1 MESNE
6 RYQAWKRRR
15 ADVEVSPRFAERV
28 MEAITERETK
38 QRRVFVIPFW
48 LASVLYSRPMK
59 VGVCVLAG
67 LVCVL
72 RVLHVVAVFIPE

>member
-15 ADVEVSPRFAERV
+15 AEVELSPRFAERV
-28 MEAITERETK
+28 MGAITERESK
-38 QRRVFVIPFW
+38 QHRALVLPFW
-48 LASVLYSRPMK
+48 LTSVLNSRPAK